1 LQLSIIIPSMEHVEI
16 VPLIE
21 DLLATLR
28 DQFAGVA
35 AKVIVIPENLS
46 IRRNRSLLLTQY
58 VDNAAKDCVAG
69 STLIIWASG
78 RDAGVP
84 FCVHNGGPTITPAD
98 FERIFDR
105 FYRCSFPSD
114 EVPST
119 GIGLSIAE
127 RTAQAQVR
135 HVSVTNDEDKGSMF
149 YASLPT
155 LPPTGGRQ

>member
-35 AKVIVIPENLS
+35 AKVIVKPDNLS
-46 IRRNRSLLLTQY
+46 ILRNLSLCLLPQY

-69 STLIIWASG
+69 SPLILRAAG
-78 RDAGVP
+78 RDAGVE
-84 FCVHNGGPTITPAD
+84 FRVHNRGPAIPPAD

-105 FYRCSFPSD
+105 FDRC
-114 EVPST
+114 T
-119 GIGLSIAE
+119 IAKL
-127 RTAQAQVR
+127 TAQTQGR
-135 HVSVTNDEDKGSMF
+135 HVSVTNDADKGSTF
-149 YASLPT
+149 YASVPT
-155 LPPTGGRQ
+155 LPSAGGRP